1 MAKIYFKLDTRR
13 ELQDG
18 TYPVKI
24 VVSHNSQTTTVSTGI
39 NLSGEQWSDFNKA
52 LEGKRRMRAA
62 ERYAAEQRTK
72 MEAALQRLEDSGRV
86 REMSAADLK
95 DALLRMV
102 SDKQAWYDPLLPGDA
117 VRTAEDALFVPVY
130 TAHMES
136 REKKSTRDIYAF
148 TLKMIRRFEE
158 ENGRDPEVL
167 SFRDIT
173 PAWLLEFDN
182 WMSPTNGVNSRSK
195 NMRNIRS
202 VFNSAIDEGM
212 KVEYPFSRAG
222 GRHGHRGG
230 RIVNDG
236 KRKFKIIT
244 NYHTRKRSLT
254 VEQLRALRDY
264 PCAPH
269 QEKYRDFFMLMFY
282 LIGINAVDL
291 FTARPDQLV
300 NGRLEYD
307 REKTGR
313 PYSIKVEPEAMAIIQ
328 KYRGERFLLNP
339 CDRNRNYKNFLHR
352 MDDQL
357 KLIGVTYHNRQK
369 KSGEGL
375 FPGLTTYWARHTWST
390 IAMNVTRVKDTVGKA
405 LGHGWALDSVTDIYI
420 NLDSQ
425 IVDEANRAVLDYVA
439 GE

>member
-39 NLSGEQWSDFNKA
+39 SLSGEQWSDFNKA

-86 REMSAADLK
+86 REMSAAELK

-117 VRTAEDALFVPVY
+117 IRTAEDGLFVPFY

-158 ENGRDPEVL
+158 QQGRDPERL
-167 SFRDIT
+167 RFEDIT
-173 PAWLLEFDN
+173 PQWLYGFEA
-182 WMSPTNGVNSRSK
+182 WMSPTNGKNSISK

-202 VFNSAIDEGM
+202 VFNAAIDDGV
-212 KVEYPFSRAG
+212 KADYPFSRSSSRRDRRASSG
-222 GRHGHRGG
+222 QRKYKIPVERHTP
-230 RIVNDG
+230 
-236 KRKFKIIT
+236 KR
-244 NYHTRKRSLT
+244 NLT
-254 VEQLRALRDY
+254 LEQLITLRDY

-269 QEKYRDFFMLMFY
+269 QEKYRDMFMLMFY
-282 LIGINAVDL
+282 LIGINAADL
-291 FTARPDQLV
+291 FTARPRQLV
-300 NGRLEYD
+300 DGRLEYD

-313 PYSIKVEPEAMAIIQ
+313 AYSIKVEPEAMAIIE
-328 KYRGERFLLNP
+328 KYRGKEFLLSP
-339 CDRNRNYKNFLHR
+339 CDRNVDYRNYLHR
-352 MDDQL
+352 MNDQL
-357 KLIGVTYHNRQK
+357 KLIGVNYHTRERR
-369 KSGEGL
+369 SGVPL
-375 FPGLTTYWARHTWST
+375 FPRLSSYWARHTWSSLAINND
-390 IAMNVTRVKDTVGKA
+390 IAKDIVGKA
-405 LGHGWALDSVTDIYI
+405 LGHAWAVDSVTDIYI
-420 NLDSQ
+420 NMDPK
-425 IVDEANRAVLDYVA
+425 IIDRANRAVLDLLK
-439 GE
+439 